1 VTPAVRFLTAFAQAV
16 STMTLYKDDH
26 PARERGIDRAYQA
39 LSDLQDD
46 VPTAQFTF
54 LGDEIVLG
62 NRPLRELK
70 QWDWGAR
77 LAAVGIQRLEFLGPV
92 TRDDFEAFLEEALL
106 RLTATSISS
115 AEVRQARPTNIRYGQ
130 VGLRG
135 EDQASGTDSG
145 RLAAATLS
153 YSLREEMQGVEWLQD
168 ELRDGRQLH
177 MLEAEG
183 IVRSLSVAMHSDQAF
198 FIPLVKLKDFDQY
211 TVTHTLNVSVLTMA
225 LGEFLGLSP
234 KEVRAFG
241 MAGLLHDLGKVKV
254 PADILNKPGK
264 LTDEER
270 AVMNSHTTEGARL
283 ILEAEEQ
290 LDLAAVVAYEHHIRI
305 DGKGYPKLRYQRDC
319 HEASNLVHVCD
330 VFDAL
335 RTHRPYREAWPT
347 ERALKIIEEGAGPEF
362 DARVAAAF
370 VQMMRSW
377 EGRLAEVSTESP
389 ELMLTQPGATANG
402 SGAEGG
408 AAPGGGPPALA

>member
-1 VTPAVRFLTAFAQAV
+1 
-16 STMTLYKDDH
+16 
-26 PARERGIDRAYQA
+26 
-39 LSDLQDD
+39 
-46 VPTAQFTF
+46 
-54 LGDEIVLG
+54 
-62 NRPLRELK
+62 
-70 QWDWGAR
+70 
-77 LAAVGIQRLEFLGPV
+77 
-92 TRDDFEAFLEEALL
+92 
-106 RLTATSISS
+106 
-115 AEVRQARPTNIRYGQ
+115 
-130 VGLRG
+130 
-135 EDQASGTDSG
+135 
-145 RLAAATLS
+145 
-153 YSLREEMQGVEWLQD
+153 
-168 ELRDGRQLH
+168 
-177 MLEAEG
+177 
-183 IVRSLSVAMHSDQAF
+183 
-198 FIPLVKLKDFDQY
+198 
-211 TVTHTLNVSVLTMA
+211 
-225 LGEFLGLSP
+225 
-234 KEVRAFG
+234 

-362 DARVAAAF
+362 DARIAVAF
-370 VQMMRSW
+370 VQMMRTW

-389 ELMLTQPGATANG
+389 ELMLTQPGASANG

-408 AAPGGGPPALA
+408 AAPGGAPPASTPA